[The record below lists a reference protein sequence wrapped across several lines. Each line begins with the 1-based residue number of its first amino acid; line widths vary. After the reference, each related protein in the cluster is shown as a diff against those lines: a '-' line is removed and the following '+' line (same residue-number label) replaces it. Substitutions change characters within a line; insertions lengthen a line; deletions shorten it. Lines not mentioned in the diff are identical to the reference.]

1 MAEKETKK
9 DTKKAVKKEVKQS
22 FWLKRIST
30 PVGFVIL
37 LAELALAVG
46 IGLVVCL

>member
-1 MAEKETKK
+1 MAEK
-9 DTKKAVKKEVKQS
+9 DTKKEVKKETKQS

-30 PVGFVIL
+30 PVGLIIL
-37 LAELALAVG
+37 FAELALAVG